1 MRCDYKYLSYL
12 SFLIKQ
18 LCITI
23 VCLLPRLSFDI
34 MFRTRDPIFAVF
46 IFLKFK
52 VSSVTVFVW
61 LSQLGA

>member
-12 SFLIKQ
+12 LFLIKQ

-34 MFRTRDPIFAVF
+34 MFRMRDPIFAVF
-46 IFLKFK
+46 NFLKFK